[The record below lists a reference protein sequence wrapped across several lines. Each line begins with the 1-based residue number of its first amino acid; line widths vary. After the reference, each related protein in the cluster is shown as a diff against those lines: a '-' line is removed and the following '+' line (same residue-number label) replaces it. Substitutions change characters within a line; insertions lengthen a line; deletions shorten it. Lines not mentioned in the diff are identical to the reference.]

1 MRQNSLKWRNFMHA
15 PVARAA
21 IAILFFAALLI
32 AQTGSAHKGLSSDL
46 VEASAPAASVVCKAD
61 IGDHRKSPHPY
72 QHHHCGACILGEKDD
87 GIDAAALLTVLIAVL
102 VPQSETSAPWLGGR
116 NALPPKARRFSAW
129 SSRAPPLFFS

>member
-15 PVARAA
+15 RVARAA

-46 VEASAPAASVVCKAD
+46 VGASAPAAGVVCKAD
-61 IGDHRKSPHPY
+61 IDVHRKSPQPH
-72 QHHHCGACILGEKDD
+72 QHHCGACILGEKDD
-87 GIDAAALLTVLIAVL
+87 GIEAAALLTVLIAVL

-116 NALPPKARRFSAW
+116 NALPPKVTRFSAW